1 MLTSVMG
8 DFNIDLLKYDS
19 HTPSND
25 FVNMMFSYGQVGNSG
40 GSGDSGNS
48 GEYFHCK
55 NHV

>member
-1 MLTSVMG
+1 MI
-8 DFNIDLLKYDS
+8 DFALRGYYHIDGSRVYQIR
-19 HTPSND
+19 
-25 FVNMMFSYGQVGNSG
+25 VGQVGNSG